1 MSDTLIHQVLR
12 EARPSSNG
20 YLRACCP
27 FCPDRAGVR
36 DTKFSFAYDTTTG
49 RYRCLRCQVRGK
61 LGAGSAFS
69 DPDLIRACGGIV
81 DDAARAEAARE
92 AAKPPDGFYYLQQE
106 PALSSAACRPAFEFL
121 EGRGVD
127 AAKRARWKIG
137 VSIEGRFR
145 NRVIIPVLD
154 AQGGWVGFVGRSWYK
169 KASLP
174 YLYPRGFSRGEILFN
189 QEAVLKKTDRPLLVV
204 EGCFDAIALGEDAVA
219 VLGSPSWAHQA
230 WLLQAD
236 RPVVLVL
243 DCDVWQRAFVMA
255 MNLRMAKAM
264 SGKNSQVGVVRL
276 PSAVDPDECDPQEIW
291 RAAHESLV
299 VRDLF

>member
-1 MSDTLIHQVLR
+1 MSDTRIQQVLR

-36 DTKFSFAYDTTTG
+36 DTKYSFAYDTTSG

-61 LGAGSAFS
+61 LGAASAFS

-81 DDAARAEAARE
+81 DEVARAEAAKE
-92 AAKPPDGFYYLQQE
+92 AARPPEGFYYLEEE
-106 PALSSAACRPAFEFL
+106 PARSAYSCRPAFEFL
-121 EGRGVD
+121 EKRGVT
-127 AAKRARWKIG
+127 AEKRAKWKIG
-137 VSIEGRFR
+137 VSMQGRFS

-154 AQGGWVGFVGRSWYK
+154 AQGAWVGFVGRSWVK
-169 KASLP
+169 KASMP

-189 QEAVLKKTDRPLLVV
+189 QEAVLKKTDEPLLVV
-204 EGCFDAIALGEDAVA
+204 EGCFDAISLGEDAVA
-219 VLGSPSWAHQA
+219 VLGSPSWAHQT

-243 DCDVWQRAFVMA
+243 DCDVWQRAFVLA
-255 MNLRMAKAM
+255 MNLRMAKAAM
-264 SGKNSQVGVVRL
+264 GKNPAIGLVRCPPGL
-276 PSAVDPDECDPQEIW
+276 DPDQLDPEEI
-291 RAAHESLV
+291 RQAAKESLT
-299 VRDLF
+299 L